1 MATALISHKACLGH
15 VTPPGHPERVA
26 RLETVLAALELMDL
40 VRVDAPFA
48 AEDDVLRAHPKSY
61 LDHLAGSVPENGL
74 VALDPDTFLSPQSLE
89 AGWRAAGAVVKGVD
103 MVMGGEVAN
112 AFCAVR
118 PPGHHAEQATAMGFC
133 LLGSVA
139 IASKHALDHHG
150 ANRVAVI
157 DFDVHH
163 GNGTQALLEDD
174 PRILFCSTHQVPLF
188 PGTGEAADDGPHG
201 TVLNLPLRRGCSSGD
216 FRAIVSNHVVPRV
229 EAFSPDLI
237 LVSAGFDAH
246 QNDPL
251 AETDLDTEDFRWITG
266 VICDLAEKLC
276 GGRVVSSLEGGYDLD
291 ALAASVRAHVEVL
304 EERGR

>member
-26 RLETVLAALELMDL
+26 RLETVLAALEPMDL

-48 AEDDVLRAHPKSY
+48 AEDDVLRVHPKSY
-61 LDHLAGSVPENGL
+61 VDHLAASVPENGL
-74 VALDPDTFLSPQSLE
+74 VALDADTFLSPQSLE

-103 MVMGGEVAN
+103 MVVGGEVAN

-133 LLGSVA
+133 LLGLVA
-139 IASKHALDHHG
+139 IAAKYALDHHG
-150 ANRVAVI
+150 VNRVAVI

-174 PRILFCSTHQVPLF
+174 PRVLFCSTHQMPLF
-188 PGTGEAADDGPHG
+188 PGTGEAGDDGPHG
-201 TVLNLPLRRGCSSGD
+201 TVLNLPLRRGCSGSD
-216 FRAIVSNHVVPRV
+216 FRAIVLERIVPRV

-246 QNDPL
+246 RNDPL
-251 AETDLDTEDFRWITG
+251 AETDLDAADFGWITG